1 MMIFPIKPAGQ
12 TGRGGRRVSP
22 RPDGQGA
29 RIAKTRDKS
38 RKLPRNA
45 GADAVLG
52 VIRLQR
58 LTGYVN
64 NQPR

>member
-1 MMIFPIKPAGQ
+1 MTDLSINQGRSD
-12 TGRGGRRVSP
+12 GRGGRQVSP

-29 RIAKTRDKS
+29 RTVKTRDKS
-38 RKLPRNA
+38 GKFARNA
-45 GADAVLG
+45 GGDAVLG